1 MIHLECKQDF
11 YTSSTVSFSG
21 NSIAT
26 SANDF
31 SGFNVGDKII
41 IKGSLNA
48 SNDVQRK
55 ITTASSSA
63 LIVDGAALTTQSAGL
78 EITIQK
84 IEFFSDPDGY
94 YTDQRGSTQY
104 FFCGIINFGE
114 VSYTED
120 SGFVKLN
127 DGTVTLKRK
136 GLLGEDGQTIFDLS
150 DKTKLFEF
158 YVKFDSFVLF
168 DNVKGII
175 RDLDELS
182 IVFQLKSD
190 IYDADWLAPAHDINS
205 TTTFSQGR
213 VFPKVIG
220 NVSHFNPLLKDDTT
234 LTYYSGGK
242 TVSGVYDDG
251 VLVQFDDI
259 TTDIPINTFRNYGDN
274 LYQTIPPMS
283 TATISPS
290 GGTGSST
297 DNSQWRWHS
306 PRNNSYSDFVATA
319 EEFDLHNSPDGEVTI
334 DVQSEAGTFE
344 TLVEE
349 LSGLVQVRDQKLI
362 NNTISFTASNQ
373 RISSTSPIFL
383 GFAGASTDVK
393 GQRIEISGSTS
404 NNGYYRISSVDSSG
418 YYVVVTGTLVDESAG
433 NTVTLQ
439 GYYGF
444 SKEHSSAT
452 AAINY
457 GFVTQQKIL
466 DVLKGICAYHEHIFI
481 FDRAAKLMYLI
492 DKEQY
497 SSSKSLD
504 QYSIN
509 RDEGVSYLTKDVL
522 FSFASNWIQRI
533 AISSPQSVLN
543 LETKTEVTTGI
554 DVGTTETVQAFDIN
568 ASAITTAL
576 TKKKNL
582 FLDWD
587 RIQIVYTIDGE
598 GIDSTIFPGQR
609 VQFTDWISGD
619 LHIQEIAWDFSS
631 GQTTIRGIAQNITFG
646 V

>member
-21 NSIAT
+21 NSITT

-48 SNDVQRK
+48 SNDLQRK
-55 ITTASSSA
+55 IVTASSSA

-94 YTDQRGSTQY
+94 YTDQRGTTQY

-136 GLLGEDGQTIFDLS
+136 GLLGEDGQTVFDLS

-190 IYDADWLAPAHDINS
+190 IYDSDWLDPAQDINS
-205 TTTFSQGR
+205 PSSFTQGR
-213 VFPKVIG
+213 VLPKVIG
-220 NVSHFNPLLKDDTT
+220 TLNNFSPLLQDDNNLEYYTGGTT
-234 LTYYSGGK
+234 LTA
-242 TVSGVYDDG
+242 VYEG
-251 VLVQFDDI
+251 AQYRAFENV
-259 TTDIPINTFRNYGDN
+259 TTTYTYPQNINYGDYHYKRTN
-274 LYQTIPPMS
+274 HAGTATMSPTGANTNNTDWSHHGAADPAYDDFES
-283 TATISPS
+283 TAFNFTLQGLAPVNEISI
-290 GGTGSST
+290 
-297 DNSQWRWHS
+297 DIQ
-306 PRNNSYSDFVATA
+306 
-319 EEFDLHNSPDGEVTI
+319 GEYNTL
-334 DVQSEAGTFE
+334 E
-344 TLVEE
+344 TLAET

-362 NNTISFTASNQ
+362 NNTISFTTSNQ

-383 GFAGASTDVK
+383 GFAGASTDIT

-404 NNGYYRISSVDSSG
+404 NNGYYRISSVDASG
-418 YYVVVTGTLVDESAG
+418 YYVVVTGALVDESAG
-433 NTVTLQ
+433 STVTIQ

-457 GFVTQQKIL
+457 GFTTQQKIL

-481 FDRAAKLMYLI
+481 FNRAAKLMYLI

>member
-1 MIHLECKQDF
+1 M
-11 YTSSTVSFSG
+11 
-21 NSIAT
+21 
-26 SANDF
+26 
-31 SGFNVGDKII
+31 
-41 IKGSLNA
+41 
-48 SNDVQRK
+48 
-55 ITTASSSA
+55 
-63 LIVDGAALTTQSAGL
+63 
-78 EITIQK
+78 
-84 IEFFSDPDGY
+84 
-94 YTDQRGSTQY
+94 
-104 FFCGIINFGE
+104 
-114 VSYTED
+114 
-120 SGFVKLN
+120 
-127 DGTVTLKRK
+127 
-136 GLLGEDGQTIFDLS
+136 
-150 DKTKLFEF
+150 
-158 YVKFDSFVLF
+158 
-168 DNVKGII
+168 
-175 RDLDELS
+175 S

-190 IYDADWLAPAHDINS
+190 IYDSDWLDPAQDINNPS
-205 TTTFSQGR
+205 SFTQGR
-213 VFPKVIG
+213 VLPKVIG
-220 NVSHFNPLLKDDTT
+220 TLNNFSPLLQNDNNFEYYTGGTT
-234 LTYYSGGK
+234 LTA
-242 TVSGVYDDG
+242 VYEG
-251 VLVQFDDI
+251 AQYRGFENVTTSYTYPQDI
-259 TTDIPINTFRNYGDN
+259 NYGDFQYKRTN
-274 LYQTIPPMS
+274 HAGTATMSPTGANTNNTDWTHHGARNPIYDDFQS
-283 TATISPS
+283 TAFNFTLQGLAPVNEISI
-290 GGTGSST
+290 
-297 DNSQWRWHS
+297 DIQ
-306 PRNNSYSDFVATA
+306 
-319 EEFDLHNSPDGEVTI
+319 GEYNTL
-334 DVQSEAGTFE
+334 E
-344 TLVEE
+344 TLAET

-362 NNTISFTASNQ
+362 NNTISFTASNK

-383 GFAGASTDVK
+383 GFAGADTDIT

-533 AISSPQSVLN
+533 AIASPQSVLN

-554 DVGTTETVQAFDIN
+554 DVGTTETVQAFDVN

-576 TKKKNL
+576 TKKKDL

-598 GIDSTIFPGQR
+598 GIDSSIFPGQR

-646 V
+646 D

>member
-48 SNDVQRK
+48 ANDVQRK
-55 ITTASSSA
+55 IVTASSSA
-63 LIVDGAALTTQSAGL
+63 LVVDGAALTTQLAGL

-94 YTDQRGSTQY
+94 YTDQRGTTQY

-158 YVKFDSFVLF
+158 YVKFDSFILF

-190 IYDADWLAPAHDINS
+190 IYDSDWLDPAQDINNPS
-205 TTTFSQGR
+205 SFTQGR
-213 VFPKVIG
+213 VLPKVIG
-220 NVSHFNPLLKDDTT
+220 TLNNFSPLLQDDNNLEYYTGGTT
-234 LTYYSGGK
+234 LTA
-242 TVSGVYDDG
+242 VYEG
-251 VLVQFDDI
+251 AQYRGFENVTTSYTYPQDI
-259 TTDIPINTFRNYGDN
+259 NYGDYHYKRN
-274 LYQTIPPMS
+274 NTSGTATMSPTGANTNNTDWSHHGAADPAYDDFES
-283 TATISPS
+283 TAFNFTLQGLAPVNEISI
-290 GGTGSST
+290 
-297 DNSQWRWHS
+297 DIQ
-306 PRNNSYSDFVATA
+306 
-319 EEFDLHNSPDGEVTI
+319 GEYNTL
-334 DVQSEAGTFE
+334 E
-344 TLVEE
+344 TLAET

-362 NNTISFTASNQ
+362 NNTISFTASTK

-383 GFAGASTDVK
+383 GFAGASTDIT

-404 NNGYYRISSVDSSG
+404 NNGYYRISSVDASG

-481 FDRAAKLMYLI
+481 FDRAVKLMYLI

-533 AISSPQSVLN
+533 AIASPQSVLN

-568 ASAITTAL
+568 SSAITTAL
-576 TKKKNL
+576 TKKKDL

-646 V
+646 D

>member
-48 SNDVQRK
+48 ANDVQRK
-55 ITTASSSA
+55 IVTASSSA
-63 LIVDGAALTTQSAGL
+63 LVVDGAALTTQSAGL

-94 YTDQRGSTQY
+94 YTDQRGTTQY

-190 IYDADWLAPAHDINS
+190 IYDSDWLDPAQDINNPS
-205 TTTFSQGR
+205 SFTQGR
-213 VFPKVIG
+213 VLPKVIG
-220 NVSHFNPLLKDDTT
+220 TLNNFSPLLQNDNNFEYYTGGTT
-234 LTYYSGGK
+234 LTA
-242 TVSGVYDDG
+242 VYEG
-251 VLVQFDDI
+251 AQYRGFENVTTSYTYPQDI
-259 TTDIPINTFRNYGDN
+259 NYGDFQYKRTN
-274 LYQTIPPMS
+274 NAGTATMSPTGANTNNTDWTHHGAADPAYDDFES
-283 TATISPS
+283 TAFNFTLQGLAPVNEISI
-290 GGTGSST
+290 
-297 DNSQWRWHS
+297 DIQ
-306 PRNNSYSDFVATA
+306 
-319 EEFDLHNSPDGEVTI
+319 GEYNTL
-334 DVQSEAGTFE
+334 E
-344 TLVEE
+344 TLAET

-362 NNTISFTASNQ
+362 NNTISFTASNK

-383 GFAGASTDVK
+383 GFAGADTDIT

-533 AISSPQSVLN
+533 AIASPQSVLN

-554 DVGTTETVQAFDIN
+554 DVGTTETVQAFDVN

-576 TKKKNL
+576 TKKKDL

-598 GIDSTIFPGQR
+598 GIDSSIFPGQR

-631 GQTTIRGIAQNITFG
+631 GQTTIRGIAQNIVFG
-646 V
+646 D